1 MQKKFST
8 VSFFSNA
15 ARNVAKNRRFAVLTD
30 ETGRLVAYCYS
41 RGKKGTAFMSLSA
54 QQLAAQKNISWVL
67 AEKLAQKILTGEYQP
82 ESILPGEMELGEQ
95 FGVSR
100 TAVREA
106 VKTLTAKGMLL
117 PRPRIG
123 TRVMP
128 RSSWNFLDKELLSWW
143 LTEDNFEEV
152 VSHFLV
158 MRSSLEPQACFLAA
172 ANGTAGQKAQLN
184 TLMEEMI
191 ALKRHFQRERWI
203 EVDMAWHEHIYEMS
217 GNPFLSSFAS
227 LFHSVYHTYF
237 TSITQNEVVKLD
249 LHQAIVDAIL
259 NSDAPGALL
268 ACQALLNAPHH
279 VNQ

>member
-1 MQKKFST
+1 
-8 VSFFSNA
+8 
-15 ARNVAKNRRFAVLTD
+15 
-30 ETGRLVAYCYS
+30 
-41 RGKKGTAFMSLSA
+41 MSLSA

-172 ANGTAGQKAQLN
+172 ANGSAEQKAQLN

-191 ALKRHFQRERWI
+191 ALKRHFQRDRWI

-268 ACQALLNAPHH
+268 ACQALLNAPHPE
-279 VNQ
+279 NQ

>member
-1 MQKKFST
+1 
-8 VSFFSNA
+8 
-15 ARNVAKNRRFAVLTD
+15 
-30 ETGRLVAYCYS
+30 
-41 RGKKGTAFMSLSA
+41 MSISA
-54 QQLAAQKNISWVL
+54 QQLAAQKNISWVI
-67 AEKLAQKILTGEYQP
+67 AEKIAQKILTGEYPP

-106 VKTLTAKGMLL
+106 VKTLAAKGMLL

-123 TRVMP
+123 TRVLA
-128 RSSWNFLDKELLSWW
+128 RSSWNFLDKELLAWW

-172 ANGTAGQKAQLN
+172 IAGTSEQKAQLN

-191 ALKRHFQRERWI
+191 ELKRHFIRERWI
-203 EVDMAWHEHIYEMS
+203 EVDMAWHEHIYAMS
-217 GNPFLSSFAS
+217 GNPFLTSFAS
-227 LFHSVYHTYF
+227 LFHSVYQTYF

-249 LHQAIVDAIL
+249 LHQAIVDAIQE
-259 NSDAPGALL
+259 SDGPRAQL
-268 ACQALLNAPHH
+268 ACQTLLNTPNHTGK
-279 VNQ
+279 

>member
-1 MQKKFST
+1 
-8 VSFFSNA
+8 
-15 ARNVAKNRRFAVLTD
+15 
-30 ETGRLVAYCYS
+30 
-41 RGKKGTAFMSLSA
+41 MSLSA

-123 TRVMP
+123 T
-128 RSSWNFLDKELLSWW
+128 
-143 LTEDNFEEV
+143 

-259 NSDAPGALL
+259 SDAPGALL

>member
-1 MQKKFST
+1 
-8 VSFFSNA
+8 
-15 ARNVAKNRRFAVLTD
+15 
-30 ETGRLVAYCYS
+30 
-41 RGKKGTAFMSLSA
+41 MSLSA

-128 RSSWNFLDKELLSWW
+128 RSSWNFLDKELLGWW

-152 VSHFLV
+152 VTHFLV

-172 ANGTAGQKAQLN
+172 TFGSAGQKAQLG
-184 TLMEEMI
+184 TLMEEMGE
-191 ALKRHFQRERWI
+191 LKRHFYRERWI
-203 EVDMAWHEHIYEMS
+203 EVDMSWHELIYAMS
-217 GNPFLSSFAS
+217 GNPFLTSFAT

-237 TSITQNEVVKLD
+237 TSITQNEVVKLE

-259 NSDAPGALL
+259 TSDGPQAFL
-268 ACQALLNAPHH
+268 ASQALLSAPNHIGK
-279 VNQ
+279 

>member
-1 MQKKFST
+1 MP
-8 VSFFSNA
+8 
-15 ARNVAKNRRFAVLTD
+15 
-30 ETGRLVAYCYS
+30 
-41 RGKKGTAFMSLSA
+41 LSA
-54 QQLAAQKNISWVL
+54 QQLAAQKNLSYVL
-67 AEKLAQKILTGEYQP
+67 AEKLAQLILAGKYAP
-82 ESILPGEMELGEQ
+82 GSILPSEMELGDQ

-106 VKTLTAKGMLL
+106 VKTLTAKGMVL

-128 RSSWNFLDKELLSWW
+128 QGNWNFLDQELLTWW
-143 LTEDNFEEV
+143 MTEDNFNQV
-152 VSHFLV
+152 VDHFLV
-158 MRSSLEPQACFLAA
+158 MRSSLEPQACLLAA
-172 ANGTAGQKAQLN
+172 TLGTAEQKAQLN
-184 TLMEEMI
+184 TFMEEMVD
-191 ALKRHFQRERWI
+191 LKKHFNRERWI